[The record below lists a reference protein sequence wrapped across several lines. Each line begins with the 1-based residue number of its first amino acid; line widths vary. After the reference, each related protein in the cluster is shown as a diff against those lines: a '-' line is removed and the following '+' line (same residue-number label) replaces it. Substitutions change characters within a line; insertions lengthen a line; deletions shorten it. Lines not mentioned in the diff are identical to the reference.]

1 MTSATLSDLRR
12 PTGTRHPTAALLLLA
27 SIVVTLL
34 AASAAPTPL
43 YATYAAEWHFSPITT
58 TVVFGTYA
66 LAVLVS
72 LLLLGRIS
80 DHLGR
85 RPVLLVSLGIAVVAM
100 IVFLTAGSVPALL
113 VARAVQGV
121 ATGAAIGAVGAGML
135 DLHKERGALANSVA
149 PGVGTAVGVVG
160 SAAVVQFLPF
170 PTHLIYLLLIAAYL
184 AQAVGVLLLR
194 ETVTRAPGALRS
206 LRPELSLPRATR
218 GAVAVA
224 APVLFAVWSLVG
236 FYGALAPGIVAG
248 MAHSHAPLLGG
259 LGLFLAAAVGT
270 IPVLALRTVPA
281 RTVLYL
287 GTIGLLAGI
296 ALVVGS
302 VSAGSAVGFFVGTA
316 IAGLGFGAGF
326 QGGIRTVVPLAAPHE
341 RAGVLSLLY
350 IVCYLGMGGPAVL
363 GGILAVRLG
372 SLPAAARDYGIGVLV
387 LGALA
392 LAGLLLRRP
401 RRPAL
406 VTERPHGRPGADC
419 PQALADPVR
428 Q

>member
-1 MTSATLSDLRR
+1 MTSATLSDLRDR
-12 PTGTRHPTAALLLLA
+12 TGRRHPTAALLLLA
-27 SIVVTLL
+27 SIIVTLL

-58 TVVFGTYA
+58 TIVFGTYA
-66 LAVLVS
+66 VAVLVS

-85 RPVLLVSLGIAVVAM
+85 RPVLFVSLAVAVAAM

-113 VARAVQGV
+113 AARAVQGV

-184 AQAVGVLLLR
+184 AQVVGVLLLR

-206 LRPELSLPRATR
+206 LRPELGLPRATR

-224 APVLFAVWSLVG
+224 APVMFAVWSLIG

-248 MAHSHAPLLGG
+248 MAHSHSPLLGG
-259 LGLFLAAAVGT
+259 LGLFLAAAVT
-270 IPVLALRTVPA
+270 VLPILTLRKAPA

-296 ALVVGS
+296 ALVVVS
-302 VSAGSAVGFFVGTA
+302 VSVDSPVGFFVGTA
-316 IAGLGFGAGF
+316 IAGIGLGAGF

-350 IVCYLGMGGPAVL
+350 IVCYLGMGVPAVL
-363 GGILAVRLG
+363 GGVLAVRLG
-372 SLPAAARDYGIGVLV
+372 SLPAAARDYGLGVLV

-392 LAGLLLRRP
+392 LIGLVLRRP
-401 RRPAL
+401 RRPVPVA
-406 VTERPHGRPGADC
+406 PC
-419 PQALADPVR
+419 PQALPDPVG